1 MITLYHAPKSRST
14 RMIFLLEELG
24 APYEIKL
31 VTIRRGD
38 GSGGIDD
45 SNPHPHAKVPAIRHG
60 NETVFESP
68 AIVNYLADI
77 FPAAGL
83 APKIGESGR
92 GLYLSMLAYYG
103 DVLEPAFLS
112 KFLNTPVPRGT
123 AGWVVVE
130 EAMAFIDQTLTAHP
144 YIPGDKFTAA
154 DILYATTFG
163 MFAQNPMMPK
173 LASVDAYV
181 KRCLDRPAYAKAM
194 AKDVPASNSEAVGQ
208 K

>member
-24 APYEIKL
+24 APYEIQI

-38 GSGGIDD
+38 GSGSIDD
-45 SNPHPHAKVPAIRHG
+45 NNPHPHAKVPAIWHG
-60 NETVFESP
+60 SETVFESP
-68 AIVNYLADI
+68 AIVSYLADA

-83 APKIGESGR
+83 APKIGEPGR

-103 DVLEPAFLS
+103 DVLEPAFIS

-123 AGWVVVE
+123 AGWVVME
-130 EAMAFIDQTLTAHP
+130 EAMTLIDKTLTAHP
-144 YIPGDKFTAA
+144 YIAGDKFTAA

-173 LASVDAYV
+173 LASVEAYV

-194 AKDVPASNSEAVGQ
+194 AKDAG
-208 K
+208 

>member
-14 RMIFLLEELG
+14 RMIFLLEERG
-24 APYEIKL
+24 ALYDIKFG
-31 VTIRRGD
+31 TIRRGD
-38 GSGGIDD
+38 GSGSIDD

-60 NETVFESP
+60 SETVFESP
-68 AIVNYLADI
+68 AIVNYLTDT
-77 FPAAGL
+77 FPEAGL
-83 APKIGESGR
+83 APKIGEPGR

-130 EAMAFIDQTLTAHP
+130 EAMAFIDKALATHP
-144 YIPGDKFTAA
+144 YIAGDKFTAA
-154 DILYATTFG
+154 DVLYATTFG

-173 LASVDAYV
+173 LASVEAYV
-181 KRCLDRPAYAKAM
+181 KRCLERPAYARAM
-194 AKDVPASNSEAVGQ
+194 TKDAG
-208 K
+208 